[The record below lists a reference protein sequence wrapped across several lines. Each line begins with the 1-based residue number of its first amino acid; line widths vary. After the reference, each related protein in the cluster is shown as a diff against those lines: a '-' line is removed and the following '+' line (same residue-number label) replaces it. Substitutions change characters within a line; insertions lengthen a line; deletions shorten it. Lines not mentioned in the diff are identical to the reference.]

1 MTGRPAARRRWG
13 APIAAI
19 ALLSAAISVVAP
31 AEASPAVEGAAERTA
46 SQRAEPQWA
55 GSFTSRIHLVS
66 DHGSGESGSTTTV
79 MSGTVSPSPNGV
91 GSVAQVTITSHVQP
105 SPPSPQCDLSLPEPV
120 SFTAEARV
128 GPSMGDGAQGQSLWL
143 VPLAP
148 TPVALSAPCL
158 GGPPVTRTIPQ
169 MIDDCGSRGQE
180 NDGQVFLGIIR
191 DNGRYAGSTSL
202 TCTWP
207 STAQFWPG
215 VATIDSTVDLTLAST
230 VEPPP
235 PGGADLVAGVQGL
248 SSRTHVGKIDMVT
261 ATVQNRGPGAAAN
274 VVLRFGT
281 PRGTEY
287 GYVRS
292 PGSGW
297 TCSVTAKRFIACTAA
312 SLAAGATARL
322 TASLF
327 AAQPREAETKL
338 AVRVSSATEDPVP
351 GNNEVVDHQRI
362 RDAVEPPPPGKGN
375 VSKVRSFD
383 LGTVFASRRSS
394 RAAGRD
400 TPWFNVSKYG
410 LYIKATGISYIE
422 PQASQYEIQGYYAAT
437 LWGYEE
443 GHSRVIRIELE
454 NKLRADVRGQSYYAL
469 RGELA
474 CKIPDDSLSYKCG
487 MAKQFTVQPAD
498 QVQWMQGTWK
508 FIRKGFS
515 KNVKIT
521 KSLNK

>member
-13 APIAAI
+13 APIAAM
-19 ALLSAAISVVAP
+19 ALLPGAISVVAP
-31 AEASPAVEGAAERTA
+31 AEASPASEGAGARSA
-46 SQRAEPQWA
+46 VQQAPQWS
-55 GSFTSRIHLVS
+55 GSFTSRVHHVI
-66 DHGSGESGSTTTV
+66 DYGDGTSGSSTTV
-79 MSGTVSPSPNGV
+79 FSGTVAPSSSGV

-105 SPPSPQCDLSLPEPV
+105 SPPSPQCDLSLPQPV
-120 SFTAEARV
+120 SFTAQAEV
-128 GPSMGDGAQGQSLWL
+128 GPSVGDGSQGQSLFL
-143 VPLAP
+143 VPLETTAVP
-148 TPVALSAPCL
+148 ISAPCL
-158 GGPPVTRTIPQ
+158 GGPPVTRTISQ
-169 MIDDCGSRGQE
+169 MIDDCGSRGQL

-297 TCSVTAKRFIACTAA
+297 TCSVTAKRFIACTVA

-351 GNNEVVDHQRI
+351 SNNEVVDHQRI
-362 RDAVEPPPPGKGN
+362 RDAVEPPAPGKRN
-375 VSKVRSFD
+375 VAKVDSLD
-383 LGTVFASRRSS
+383 LGKVFATSRSS
-394 RAAGRD
+394 RLLGRN
-400 TPWFNVSKYG
+400 TPWIKVSDYG
-410 LYIKATGISYIE
+410 LWIRATNISYIE

-437 LWGYEE
+437 LWGFEG
-443 GHSRVIRIELE
+443 GHSRVVRIELE
-454 NKLRADVRGQSYYAL
+454 NKLRADVRGQSNYAL
-469 RGELA
+469 RGETS
-474 CKIPDDSLSYKCG
+474 CTIPDDSLSYYCPL
-487 MAKQFTVQPAD
+487 AKQFTVQPLD

-521 KSLNK
+521 KDLIK